1 MKRWKRASVAFCCVA
16 SLTFVGCAKTAN
28 EPDIQILKEE
38 AVTEQ
43 ITQEET
49 TIIPDRTPM
58 EESVTIQE
66 DDSTQG
72 LTAEEETLDE
82 SVDYDLTKMGSD
94 MVYAT
99 VYQMMVN
106 PKDYEGKKV
115 RVQGLYYGAWYE
127 PTSQYYFYVIIQD
140 ALACCSQGIEFIW
153 EDGNHVYP
161 DEYPQDGSEVEV
173 MGVFETYQE
182 EGDETI
188 YCRLR
193 DSSLK
198 VY

>member
-49 TIIPDRTPM
+49 TITPDRTPM

-72 LTAEEETLDE
+72 LTAEETLDE

>member
-1 MKRWKRASVAFCCVA
+1 MKRWKRESVAFCCVA
-16 SLTFVGCAKTAN
+16 SLAFAGCAKTAN
-28 EPDIQILKEE
+28 EPDIQIVKEE

-43 ITQEET
+43 IAQEET
-49 TIIPDRTPM
+49 TITPDRTLM
-58 EESVTIQE
+58 EESATLQK
-66 DDSTQG
+66 DDSMQE
-72 LTAEEETLDE
+72 LTEEETLNE
-82 SVDYDLTKMGSD
+82 SVDYDLTRMGSD

-106 PKDYEGKKV
+106 PKEYEGKTV
-115 RVQGLYYGAWYE
+115 RVEGSYYGAWYE

-153 EDGNHVYP
+153 EDGSHVYP
-161 DEYPQDGSEVEV
+161 DEYPQDGSDVEV

-193 DSSLK
+193 NASLE